1 VVTIQEITTFEKI
14 LIAIRELEAWEER
27 KQKVRF
33 ELKNS
38 NGADR
43 TELNPKLEKI
53 NQQIQYYDLLVKDM
67 KKEVK
72 PSNLPDIL
80 NTLVSSR

>member
-1 VVTIQEITTFEKI
+1 MVKIKEITTFEKI
-14 LIAIRELEAWEER
+14 LMAIRELEAWEER
-27 KQKVRF
+27 KQKLRI

-43 TELNPKLEKI
+43 TDLNPKLVKI

-80 NTLVSSR
+80 QTLISPR

>member
-1 VVTIQEITTFEKI
+1 M
-14 LIAIRELEAWEER
+14 AIRELEAWEER
-27 KQKVRF
+27 KQKLRI

-43 TELNPKLEKI
+43 TDLNPKLVKI

-80 NTLVSSR
+80 QTLISPR

>member
-1 VVTIQEITTFEKI
+1 MAV
-14 LIAIRELEAWEER
+14 RELEAWEER
-27 KQKVRF
+27 KQKVRI

-38 NGADR
+38 NGEDR
-43 TELNPKLEKI
+43 SDLNPKLEKI

-80 NTLVSSR
+80 TTLVSNR